1 MSLSDLTDS
10 NPDLLDDGDF
20 PQLDCVPDEVDSRAV
35 VVVHTPVRKVGY
47 IYIYIYTHTH
57 TRFLL
62 YY

>member
-35 VVVHTPVRKVGY
+35 VVVHTPVRKVREMY
-47 IYIYIYTHTH
+47 IYVHTLSS
-57 TRFLL
+57 LL
-62 YY
+62 LVH